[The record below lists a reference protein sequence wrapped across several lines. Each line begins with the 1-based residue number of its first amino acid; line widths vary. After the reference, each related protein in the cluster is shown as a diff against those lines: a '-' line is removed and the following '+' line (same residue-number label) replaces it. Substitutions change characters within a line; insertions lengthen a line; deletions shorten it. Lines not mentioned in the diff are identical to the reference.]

1 MLEMEPSNWMQ
12 PKRRVDVESMD
23 GTSRTGSCLFLKL
36 IEIWGDS
43 SVGRAGK
50 TKICFCK
57 FSSERTAIVKDT
69 SKFHERTV
77 SLVQI

>member
-50 TKICFCK
+50 NENLLLQVFFRKDSHC
-57 FSSERTAIVKDT
+57 ERYFEVP
-69 SKFHERTV
+69 
-77 SLVQI
+77 